1 MVRAETQKTECT
13 SYALQRNKNL
23 SAYQNTL
30 HIIKFRFKKFIH
42 SSKYWGK
49 H

>member
-23 SAYQNTL
+23 SAYQNTPPYYKISL
-30 HIIKFRFKKFIH
+30 QKIYPLLKIL
-42 SSKYWGK
+42 GET
-49 H
+49 